1 MLNQVVLV
9 GRLTKDPEVKTLESG
24 KKYTSIVVAV
34 PRSFKNSDGFYET
47 DFVKCTLWNVIAANT
62 CEYCHCG
69 DVVGIKG
76 RLQVSSYETEEKEIK
91 YVTEVVAEKV
101 SFLASKKSNST
112 EESTEIE
119 EIKETE

>member
-9 GRLTKDPEVKTLESG
+9 GRLTKDPEVKTSENG

-34 PRSFKNSDGFYET
+34 SRNYKNSNGLYDT
-47 DFVKCTLWNVIAANT
+47 DFIKCILWNAIAANT
-62 CEYCHCG
+62 CEFCHCG

-101 SFLASKKSNST
+101 SFLSSKKSDS
-112 EESTEIE
+112 EQIE
-119 EIKETE
+119 EAEE